1 MIVHEAL
8 ELFVKW
14 SIWNHGFNPKSR
26 VYENEHKV
34 TQVFTMLKLPYT
46 KSSDGLLET
55 SFIVLSYKDG
65 RVKLAFVFQ
74 RYMIPMIP
82 KSESHAHILF

>member
-1 MIVHEAL
+1 
-8 ELFVKW
+8 
-14 SIWNHGFNPKSR
+14 
-26 VYENEHKV
+26 
-34 TQVFTMLKLPYT
+34 MLKLPYT

-82 KSESHAHILF
+82 KSESHAHILFYILKFSQSLRDRKRRSQMFHPTFKNMLLYMTS